1 MTATDK
7 LLAVL
12 SQLPS
17 SIQWNDTS
25 QTVYRV
31 AIVGLNDDEITYG
44 LRRILTRA
52 KFRPTPSEVLLAIA
66 ITKYGDFPPQSVTHE
81 IADAIRLGTPT
92 YKLHPTIQ
100 MVVGKT
106 GGLKAWRVEPP
117 VKGQQLQEVINDVLL
132 VRITEYIDEQ
142 RAD

>member
-1 MTATDK
+1 MTTTDK

-17 SIQWNDTS
+17 SIQWSETS
-25 QTVYRV
+25 ETVYRV
-31 AIVGLNDDEITYG
+31 AIAGLSDEDIKNG
-44 LRRILTRA
+44 AKRILMRS

-81 IADAIRLGTPT
+81 IADAIRLGTPS

-117 VKGQQLQEVINDVLL
+117 VKGQQLQDVINDVLL
-132 VRITEYIDEQ
+132 VRITEYMDEQ
-142 RAD
+142 RSE